1 MRFRKRIFRICL
13 VLLTLISGTRI
24 PSNAA
29 GGVSFQADSLEA
41 ALKLENRAE
50 EKIRI
55 LLALSEELLN
65 TNPGKGLLYARE
77 ALRLSEARGDRK
89 NILSAAIN
97 LTNLYYRNGDLKQA
111 TLTGERAIDLAA
123 ELELDAEY
131 VRASQLL
138 GYVFDALGDYDR
150 STELFFS
157 SLKTSEKLK
166 DKKQISRSLYG
177 IGYTCF
183 SQNNFTRALDYYQ
196 KALVMAREMGDTTM
210 IAGCLNN
217 ISATYG
223 SLNDTHYIER
233 YVREA
238 IAINLQMNNLH
249 WACINY
255 GNLGSYFLERK
266 QFDSSYHYLILAGE
280 LARSIQNA
288 AQVAACNQRLSNY
301 FLTTGDPVTALKWA
315 QEALRVGQAHGL
327 KKDIYEAMNTI
338 RRIYLQKNEIA
349 LAYHYDTL
357 ANMMKDSLDLD
368 ANNALLSKLELQ
380 YELDKSAQ
388 EKRMAEQRRL
398 AATIL
403 ILVILIAAVVILV
416 LLYFRFRLR
425 SKYYRLQN
433 EKLEAELEFK
443 NKELA
448 SNVMSL
454 MKKNEILSEITQQLI
469 DLKQKAA
476 KDETREAIDHIA
488 GDLQRSM
495 DVKIWE
501 EFELRFR
508 QVHKDFYDKLLQ
520 KYPDLSPNEQKLCAF
535 LRLNMTNKEI
545 SELTGQS
552 IKALETARYRLRIK
566 FGISNS
572 QVNLIT
578 FLSSI

>member
-1 MRFRKRIFRICL
+1 MNL
-13 VLLTLISGTRI
+13 ALQL
-24 PSNAA
+24 
-29 GGVSFQADSLEA
+29 ADSINNATQIA
-41 ALKLENRAE
+41 AC
-50 EKIRI
+50 
-55 LLALSEELLN
+55 
-65 TNPGKGLLYARE
+65 
-77 ALRLSEARGDRK
+77 
-89 NILSAAIN
+89 
-97 LTNLYYRNGDLKQA
+97 
-111 TLTGERAIDLAA
+111 
-123 ELELDAEY
+123 
-131 VRASQLL
+131 SQLL
-138 GYVFDALGDYDR
+138 A
-150 STELFFS
+150 
-157 SLKTSEKLK
+157 
-166 DKKQISRSLYG
+166 
-177 IGYTCF
+177 
-183 SQNNFTRALDYYQ
+183 
-196 KALVMAREMGDTTM
+196 
-210 IAGCLNN
+210 
-217 ISATYG
+217 
-223 SLNDTHYIER
+223 
-233 YVREA
+233 
-238 IAINLQMNNLH
+238 
-249 WACINY
+249 
-255 GNLGSYFLERK
+255 
-266 QFDSSYHYLILAGE
+266 
-280 LARSIQNA
+280 
-288 AQVAACNQRLSNY
+288 NY
-301 FLTTGDPVTALKWA
+301 FVRTGDPGTGMKWA

-327 KKDIYEAMNTI
+327 KKSVYEAMTTI
-338 RRIYLQKNEIA
+338 RSIFLQQKEIA
-349 LAYHYDTL
+349 LAYHYDKL

-388 EKRMAEQRRL
+388 EKRMAEQRKL
-398 AATIL
+398 AATLL
-403 ILVILIAAVVILV
+403 ILVVLIAAVVILV

-433 EKLEAELEFK
+433 EKLETELEFK

-488 GDLQRSM
+488 GDLQKSM